1 MNPKRNAPFAGS
13 PAGPLGAPGAA
24 RSRLP
29 ATGSNAGA
37 KGAPSSYLE
46 VLDQI
51 ERDIQQLRIDFE
63 RFLSGAL
70 PFPPED
76 QRTRIQNLLKG
87 LRNTTLRSAV
97 EGFRLGVLEARFNS
111 YNELF
116 NRRVRE
122 REEGRR
128 IARAATT
135 PPPPRFDPLRGIV
148 IDGKVDPHAAEAL
161 YSALSAGSGGG
172 PNFDLATFQTY
183 LERQT
188 AALRGKTGCAAVQF
202 RLAEEDGKLKLKARP
217 VGD

>member
-1 MNPKRNAPFAGS
+1 VNPKRNAPPVG
-13 PAGPLGAPGAA
+13 PGAA
-24 RSRLP
+24 P
-29 ATGSNAGA
+29 HAGTGLARARGANAGP
-37 KGAPSSYLE
+37 KSAPVAHLE

-51 ERDIQQLRIDFE
+51 EQEIQQLRIDFE

-76 QRTRIQNLLKG
+76 QRTRIQNQLKG
-87 LRNTTLRSAV
+87 LRNATMRSAV
-97 EGFRLGVLEARFNS
+97 EGFRLGVLEARYNS

-128 IARAATT
+128 TARAAAT
-135 PPPPRFDPLRGIV
+135 PAPPRFDARRGIV
-148 IDGKVDPHAAEAL
+148 VDGKVDSQAAEAL
-161 YSALSAGSGGG
+161 YSALSTGAGGG

-188 AALRGKTGCAAVQF
+188 AALRSKTGCAAVQF

-217 VGD
+217 VTD

>member
-1 MNPKRNAPFAGS
+1 VNPKRNAPPVRSGAGPAGS
-13 PAGPLGAPGAA
+13 GPARARGQITGANATVKSGPVSHQEA
-24 RSRLP
+24 
-29 ATGSNAGA
+29 
-37 KGAPSSYLE
+37 
-46 VLDQI
+46 LDSI
-51 ERDIQQLRIDFE
+51 ENGIRQLRIDFE

-76 QRTRIQNLLKG
+76 LRTRIQSQLKE
-87 LRNTTLRSAV
+87 LHNATNRSAV

-122 REEGRR
+122 REEGRKV
-128 IARAATT
+128 ARTAAT
-135 PPPPRFDPLRGIV
+135 PPPPRFDPRRGILV
-148 IDGKVDPHAAEAL
+148 DGKVDAQAAEAL
-161 YSALSAGSGGG
+161 YTALAAGAGGG
-172 PNFDLATFQTY
+172 PAFDLATFRTY

-217 VGD
+217 VTD

>member
-1 MNPKRNAPFAGS
+1 VNATAKP
-13 PAGPLGAPGAA
+13 GPVSHQEA
-24 RSRLP
+24 
-29 ATGSNAGA
+29 
-37 KGAPSSYLE
+37 
-46 VLDQI
+46 LDSI
-51 ERDIQQLRIDFE
+51 ENWIRQLRIDFE

-76 QRTRIQNLLKG
+76 LRTRIQNQLKE
-87 LRNTTLRSAV
+87 LHNATNRSAV

-128 IARAATT
+128 IARAAAT
-135 PPPPRFDPLRGIV
+135 PLPPPRFDPRSGILV
-148 IDGKVDPHAAEAL
+148 DGKVDARAAEAL
-161 YSALSAGSGGG
+161 YTALAAGSGGG
-172 PNFDLATFQTY
+172 PAFDLATFQTY